1 MFDGNGAGTVPAK
14 TGQGEHAYKR
24 EEVCAV
30 VVTHNP
36 GPAVVNTCRS
46 IAGQVSRI
54 IIVDNG
60 SDETTLDVLRKLE
73 TGEGV
78 FTELVLNGANRGVAA
93 ALNQGVR
100 RAAALGFPWVLT
112 MDHDSVADPDMV
124 RNLVR
129 CWTGH
134 PERDLVKIVAA
145 RYFDLSA
152 DIVPRFPVYKGLWPK
167 FRGFTGQESHV
178 ETMDII
184 TSGNLVRTDVFREV
198 GYFNEDLFVDA
209 VDIEFC
215 MRLANAGYK
224 VVVSGAA
231 VMKHR
236 LGNATTG
243 SILGRGIIT
252 LNHPPLR
259 RYYIAR
265 NRVYTIK
272 KFSGRFP
279 SFGLFFVREL
289 LLDLLRVTLME
300 GRKMEKLSMMLRGI
314 GDGVKGRMG
323 KMR

>member
-1 MFDGNGAGTVPAK
+1 MFDGIGAVTVVAK
-14 TGQGEHAYKR
+14 TEQGHDAYKR

-30 VVTHNP
+30 VVTYNP
-36 GPAVVNTCRS
+36 GPGVVNTYRS
-46 IAGQVSRI
+46 IAGQLSHV

-60 SDETTLDVLRKLE
+60 SDEATLDVLRKLE
-73 TGEGV
+73 SGNGV
-78 FTELVLNGANRGVAA
+78 FTELVLNGANLGVAA
-93 ALNQGVR
+93 ALNQGVK
-100 RAAALGFPWVLT
+100 RAIALGFPWVLT
-112 MDHDSVADPDMV
+112 MDHDSVANPDMV

-129 CWTGH
+129 CWTEH

-145 RYFDLSA
+145 RYFDMIA
-152 DIVPRFPVYKGLWPK
+152 DIVPRFPMYKGFWPK
-167 FRGFTGQESHV
+167 FRSFTGQETLV

-198 GYFNEDLFVDA
+198 GYFNEDLFIDA

-224 VVVSGAA
+224 VVVSGDAFL
-231 VMKHR
+231 KHR
-236 LGNATTG
+236 LGNAATG
-243 SILGRGIIT
+243 TLMGRGIIT

-272 KFSGRFP
+272 KFSKMFP
-279 SFGLFFVREL
+279 SFGLFFIREL

-300 GRKMEKLSMMLRGI
+300 DKKMEKLSMMLRGI
-314 GDGVKGRMG
+314 RDGVKGRMG

>member
-1 MFDGNGAGTVPAK
+1 MFDG
-14 TGQGEHAYKR
+14 R

-30 VVTHNP
+30 IVTYNP
-36 GPAVVNTCRS
+36 GPGVVDTYRS

-54 IIVDNG
+54 LIVDNG

-73 TGEGV
+73 FGNECV
-78 FTELVLNGANRGVAA
+78 TELVLNGANLGVAA
-93 ALNQGVR
+93 ALNQGVK

-112 MDHDSVADPDMV
+112 MDHDSVANPDMV
-124 RNLVR
+124 KNLIR

-145 RYFDLSA
+145 RYIDKIA
-152 DIVPRFPVYKGLWPK
+152 DIVPRFPTYKGLWPR
-167 FRGFTGQESHV
+167 FRSFSGQESLV

-198 GYFNEDLFVDA
+198 GYFNEDLFIDA

-224 VVVSGAA
+224 VVVSGDAFL
-231 VMKHR
+231 KHR

-243 SILGRGIIT
+243 SILGREIVT

-272 KFSGRFP
+272 KFSRRFP

-289 LLDLLRVTLME
+289 LLDLFRVTLME
-300 GRKMEKLSMMLRGI
+300 DRKMEKLSMMLRGVR
-314 GDGVKGRMG
+314 DGVKGRMG
-323 KMR
+323 RMGKMR